1 MNSLLCAAF
10 AVVLFVVAV
19 LAAIAWFT
27 ESPADRAR
35 RWHRAGWS
43 QQRIADRMGCSRYRV
58 RKLLAC

>member
-1 MNSLLCAAF
+1 MNSLLCI
-10 AVVLFVVAV
+10 LAV
-19 LAAIAWFT
+19 LLALVVGTALWLT

-58 RKLLAC
+58 RKLLTC